1 MKTGGVD
8 AVKKLLERKAGRG
21 RTKDGQQ
28 ITLTQAQRTALEKVI
43 KPTTR

>member
-1 MKTGGVD
+1 M
-8 AVKKLLERKAGRG
+8 KKLLERKAARG

-28 ITLTQAQRTALEKVI
+28 IRLTLAQRQALEKVI